1 MARERVGFIGTGVM
15 GASMA
20 GHLLEA
26 GHPLGVHNRT
36 RARAEEL
43 VGRGARWHDTPRSAA
58 AEADIVITI
67 VGYPQ
72 DVEEVYFGED
82 GVLAGIAPGGL
93 VIDMTTS
100 SPTLAGRIH
109 AEAAARGVASL
120 DAPVSGGDRGAREG
134 TLSIM
139 VGGEPA
145 AFARAEPLFDVM
157 GATVVLQGGPGAGQ
171 HAKMSNQIAI
181 AAGMIGVSEAMAYA
195 EAAGLDPFSVLE
207 SIESG
212 AAGSWSLSNLMPR
225 ALRGDLA
232 PGFYVKHFLK
242 DMGIAIAS
250 AEELGIKLPGL
261 KLAKVLYDRV
271 AAGGG
276 EDLGTQALLRLYLEE
291 KV

>member
-1 MARERVGFIGTGVM
+1 M

-26 GHPLGVHNRT
+26 GYPLAVHNRT
-36 RARAEEL
+36 PGRADAL
-43 VGRGARWHDTPRSAA
+43 VAAGAVWGDTPQEVA
-58 AEADIVITI
+58 AESDIVITI
-67 VGYPQ
+67 VGYPA
-72 DVEEVYFGED
+72 DVEAVYLGEQ
-82 GVLAGIAPGGL
+82 GVLAGMASGGL

-100 SPTLAGRIH
+100 SPALARQIH
-109 AEAAARGVASL
+109 TEAAAKGVASL

-139 VGGEPA
+139 VGGDPEV
-145 AFARAEPLFDVM
+145 FAWAQPLFDIM

-171 HAKMSNQIAI
+171 HTKMSNQIAI

-195 EAAGLDPFSVLE
+195 EASGLDPFTVLE

-225 ALRGDLA
+225 ALRGDFD

-242 DMGIAIAS
+242 DMAIAIAS
-250 AEELGIKLPGL
+250 AEELEMHLPGL
-261 KLAKVLYDRV
+261 ALAKDLYDRV
-271 AAGGG
+271 AADGG
-276 EDLGTQALLRLYLEE
+276 EDLGTQALLRLYAEG

>member
-1 MARERVGFIGTGVM
+1 M

-26 GHPLGVHNRT
+26 GYPLAVHNRT
-36 RARAEEL
+36 PGRADAL
-43 VGRGARWHDTPRSAA
+43 VAAGAVWGDTPQEVA
-58 AEADIVITI
+58 AESDIVITI
-67 VGYPQ
+67 VGYPA
-72 DVEEVYFGED
+72 DVEAVYLGEQ
-82 GVLAGIAPGGL
+82 GVLAGMASGGL

-100 SPTLAGRIH
+100 SPALARQIH
-109 AEAAARGVASL
+109 TEAAAKGVASL

-139 VGGEPA
+139 VGGDPEV
-145 AFARAEPLFDVM
+145 FAWAQPLFDIM

-171 HAKMSNQIAI
+171 HTKMSNQIAI

-195 EAAGLDPFSVLE
+195 EASGLDPFTVLE

-225 ALRGDLA
+225 ALRGDFD

-242 DMGIAIAS
+242 DMAIAIAS
-250 AEELGIKLPGL
+250 AEELEIHLPGL
-261 KLAKVLYDRV
+261 ALAKDLYDRV
-271 AAGGG
+271 AADGG
-276 EDLGTQALLRLYLEE
+276 EDLGTQALLRLYAEG